1 MKNYKQKIR
10 YDSEVIIQQVQNYTD
25 EYRVL
30 MEYIDNSIDSAED
43 FFDPVTQKYSKEI
56 IIEITKTGVK
66 KADRKIVIKDNCT
79 GIKMN
84 TNKDYTIFRSSK
96 RNDERTNGTY
106 GMGMFSGFS
115 ICKDISIETK
125 QRIGKIYRYTYSSTL
140 FKRTN
145 KGPPEVDITEEK
157 PLNNDLSSGTKVT
170 LSGFRESVFEDID
183 FGTLKK
189 EIEKHFEGIL
199 SRKRIKIVLRENDDE
214 EKVCESFKYSDYC
227 DAPFTLTI
235 NTLYRTKS
243 KKYNTLVQYD
253 ISANPVR
260 IFLILAKNRE
270 LKREPFFVIK
280 GRRIM
285 EVTNAEQ
292 FRSYKKSSLWGRYNL
307 TGYIDVTGVLETTPT
322 RKDFKKTELSKA
334 FFFTLLKYEEEIL
347 KYIDSQSDTSLSQR
361 FVEIEGKI
369 NEILSGYKLN
379 DYSKEG
385 KESFKEYSI
394 NGYRIR
400 ENNEGGNEITRT
412 DNETKQPLIPYEPKT
427 RERNKKVTVK
437 FSAQDVNLN
446 NGSGNLRFKIDDTS
460 DPFQDANEQSLRSII
475 SDNTIVLFKKHEE
488 FQKRFHESAK
498 GYYEFTER
506 IIHYI
511 ATEIMTHVKA
521 IEIRNK
527 DVTSENL
534 YRDFATELYKLE
546 DKMKVLVGSKILK
559 N

>member
-1 MKNYKQKIR
+1 MKKFKQKIR
-10 YDSEVIIQQVQNYTD
+10 YDSESIIQQVQNYTD
-25 EYRVL
+25 DYRVI
-30 MEYIDNSIDSAED
+30 MEYPDNSADSAED
-43 FFDPVTQKYSKEI
+43 FFDPASQEYRKQI
-56 IIEITKTGVK
+56 IIEITKTGGK
-66 KADRKIVIKDNCT
+66 KSERKITIKDNCT
-79 GIKMN
+79 GMKVN
-84 TNKDYTIFRSSK
+84 ANKDYTIFRSSK
-96 RNDERTNGTY
+96 RNDSRTNGMH
-106 GMGMFSGFS
+106 GMGMFSAFS
-115 ICKDISIETK
+115 ICNNISIETK
-125 QRIGKIYRYTYSSTL
+125 QRTGKIYKYTYNSTL

-157 PLNNDLSSGTKVT
+157 PLKNDFSSGTKVT
-170 LSGFRESVFEDID
+170 LSGFKEGVFEDLD

-199 SRKRIKIVLRENDDE
+199 SRKRIKIVLRENDGE

-227 DAPFTLTI
+227 DTPFTLTI
-235 NTLYRTKS
+235 DTLYKTKS
-243 KKYNTLVQYD
+243 KKYKTLAPYD

-280 GRRIM
+280 GRRILD
-285 EVTNAEQ
+285 VTNAEQ

-334 FFFTLLKYEEEIL
+334 FFFTLLKYEEDIL
-347 KYIDSQSDTSLSQR
+347 KYIESQSDTSSSQR

-369 NEILSGYKLN
+369 NEILSGYNVN
-379 DYSKEG
+379 DNGNKG
-385 KESFKEYSI
+385 KDSFKEYSI
-394 NGYRIR
+394 NGYRVR
-400 ENNEGGNEITRT
+400 ENKEGGNETTRT
-412 DNETKQPLIPYEPKT
+412 DNETKKTSKPYEPKT

-437 FSAQDVNLN
+437 FPLQDGNHN
-446 NGSGNLRFKIDDTS
+446 SGSSNLRFKIDDTS
-460 DPFQDANEQSLRSII
+460 DPFKDSNEQSLRSII

-511 ATEIMTHVKA
+511 ATELMTHVKA

-546 DKMKVLVGSKILK
+546 DKMKVLVGSRI
-559 N
+559 

>member
-1 MKNYKQKIR
+1 MK
-10 YDSEVIIQQVQNYTD
+10 V
-25 EYRVL
+25 
-30 MEYIDNSIDSAED
+30 
-43 FFDPVTQKYSKEI
+43 
-56 IIEITKTGVK
+56 
-66 KADRKIVIKDNCT
+66 
-79 GIKMN
+79 N
-84 TNKDYTIFRSSK
+84 TNKDYIIFRSSK
-96 RNDERTNGTY
+96 RNDERTNGMH

-125 QRIGKIYRYTYSSTL
+125 QRTGKIYRYTYSSTL
-140 FKRTN
+140 FKRKN

-157 PLNNDLSSGTKVT
+157 PLKNDLSSGTKVT
-170 LSGFRESVFEDID
+170 LSGFKEGVFEDLD

-199 SRKRIKIVLRENDDE
+199 SRKGIKIVLKENDDD
-214 EKVCESFKYSDYC
+214 EKVCENFKYSDYC
-227 DAPFTLTI
+227 DTPFTLTI

-243 KKYNTLVQYD
+243 KKYNTLIPYD

-280 GRRIM
+280 GRRIL

-307 TGYIDVTGVLETTPT
+307 SGFIDVTGVLETTPT

-334 FFFTLLKYEEEIL
+334 FFFTLLKYEDEIL
-347 KYIDSQSDTSLSQR
+347 KYIESQSDTSSSQR
-361 FVEIEGKI
+361 FIEIEGKI
-369 NEILSGYKLN
+369 NEILSEYIVN
-379 DYSKEG
+379 DDGRKSED
-385 KESFKEYSI
+385 SFKEYLI

-400 ENNEGGNEITRT
+400 ENKEGGNETTRLEKEPITRIVT
-412 DNETKQPLIPYEPKT
+412 PTPRR
-427 RERNKKVTVK
+427 RERNNKVTVS
-437 FSAQDVNLN
+437 FPARGGTN
-446 NGSGNLRFKIDDTS
+446 NDSCSLRFKIDDTS
-460 DPFQDANEQSLRSII
+460 DPFKDANEQSLRSII

-506 IIHYI
+506 IVHYI
-511 ATEIMTHVKA
+511 ATELMTHVKA

-534 YRDFATELYKLE
+534 YRDFATDLYKLE
-546 DKMKVLVGSKILK
+546 DKMKVLVGSRI
-559 N
+559 

>member
-1 MKNYKQKIR
+1 MKVN
-10 YDSEVIIQQVQNYTD
+10 
-25 EYRVL
+25 
-30 MEYIDNSIDSAED
+30 
-43 FFDPVTQKYSKEI
+43 
-56 IIEITKTGVK
+56 TK
-66 KADRKIVIKDNCT
+66 
-79 GIKMN
+79 
-84 TNKDYTIFRSSK
+84 KDYTIFRSPK
-96 RNDERTNGTY
+96 RNDSRTNGMH

-125 QRIGKIYRYTYSSTL
+125 QRTGKIYRYTYSSTL

-145 KGPPEVDITEEK
+145 KGPPEIDITEEK
-157 PLNNDLSSGTKVT
+157 PLKNDFSSGTKVT
-170 LSGFRESVFEDID
+170 LSGFKEGVFEDLD

-199 SRKRIKIVLRENDDE
+199 SRKRIKIVLRENDEE

-227 DAPFTLTI
+227 DTPFTLTI

-243 KKYNTLVQYD
+243 KKYNTLIPYD

-260 IFLILAKNRE
+260 IFLVLAKNRE

-280 GRRIM
+280 GRRIL

-307 TGYIDVTGVLETTPT
+307 SGFIDVSGVLETTPT

-334 FFFTLLKYEEEIL
+334 FFFTLLKYEDEIL
-347 KYIDSQSDTSLSQR
+347 KYIDSQTDTSSSQR

-369 NEILSGYKLN
+369 NEILSEYIVN
-379 DYSKEG
+379 DDGRKSED
-385 KESFKEYSI
+385 SFKEYLI

-400 ENNEGGNEITRT
+400 ENKEGGNETPQPEKEPITRIVT
-412 DNETKQPLIPYEPKT
+412 PTPRR
-427 RERNKKVTVK
+427 RERNNKVTVR
-437 FSAQDVNLN
+437 FPARGGTN
-446 NGSGNLRFKIDDTS
+446 NDSCSLRFKIDDTS
-460 DPFQDANEQSLRSII
+460 DPFKDANEQSLRSII

-511 ATEIMTHVKA
+511 ATEVMTHVKA
-521 IEIRNK
+521 IEIKNK
-527 DVTSENL
+527 DVPSENL

-546 DKMKVLVGSKILK
+546 DKMKVLVGSRI
-559 N
+559 